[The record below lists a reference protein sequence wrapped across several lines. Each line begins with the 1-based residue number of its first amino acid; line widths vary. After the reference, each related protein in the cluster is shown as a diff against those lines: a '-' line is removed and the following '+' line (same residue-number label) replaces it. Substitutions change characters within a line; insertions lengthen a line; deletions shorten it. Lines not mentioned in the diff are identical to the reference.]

1 MSRTEPATLRRV
13 AAIDATLVRLPL
25 VHPKSRDRPMGT
37 RPRNAEHILVRVADD
52 SGRFGWGEIPAA
64 DESMWRAL
72 AKEYGPALLGHPW
85 QRPTDAALA
94 WDGATA
100 MPEVRSGLD
109 TACWDLWS
117 RWRESPLSHALGGTR
132 TAIATGVT
140 LGRQPSL
147 QTLVQ
152 EVNRQVGNGFRR
164 IRIAI
169 EPGWDLEA
177 VRAVQESFPFLVLQV
192 DGGGRYSEDD
202 PAHLDAL
209 RALDGYGLL
218 AVEQPFPAAD
228 LAAHARLRRD
238 LRTPLALAASVDS
251 LDALDS
257 AIRMEAADALNLRIA
272 PLGGLTNARRA
283 HDRAVDAGWQVWCD
297 PEGASDIGRAAMV
310 ALASL
315 PGVTL
320 PSDMPGA
327 GGRFA
332 RALTD
337 PPVRAHEGVAPVP
350 LTQPGIGHTVSEAAV
365 RALAVDSTSLTDND
379 RRTL

>member
-13 AAIDATLVRLPL
+13 ATIDAALVRLPL
-25 VHPKSRDRPMGT
+25 VHPKQRGRSTGT
-37 RPRNAEHILVRVADD
+37 RPRSAEHILVRVADGD
-52 SGRFGWGEIPAA
+52 GRFGWGEIPAA

-72 AKEYGPALLGHPW
+72 VKEYGPALLGHPW

-152 EVNRQVGNGFRR
+152 EVNRQVGSGFRR
-164 IRIAI
+164 IRLGI

-177 VRAVQESFPFLVLQV
+177 VRAVQESFPYLVLQV
-192 DGGGRYSEDD
+192 DGCGRYSEDD
-202 PAHLDAL
+202 PAHLDVL

-218 AVEQPFPAAD
+218 AIEQPFPAAD

-238 LRTPLALAASVDS
+238 LRTPLALAADT
-251 LDALDS
+251 LDALDT
-257 AIRMEAADALNLRIA
+257 AVRMEAADALNLRIA

-297 PEGASDIGRAAMV
+297 PQGASDIGRAAMV

-320 PSDMPGA
+320 PSDVPGA

-337 PPVRAHEGVAPVP
+337 PPVRTHEGVAPVP
-350 LTQPGIGHTVSEAAV
+350 LTRSGIGHTVAEDTV
-365 RALAVDSTSLTDND
+365 RSLAVEAESITDGG